1 LGAEVTRVLDQEAGS
16 LDMAVICDVY
26 HHFDYP
32 GAVIR
37 DVRRCL
43 KKGGKLVVI
52 DFHRTSIFL

>member
-1 LGAEVTRVLDQEAGS
+1 V
-16 LDMAVICDVY
+16 DMAVICDVY